1 MYFNLDFSFHHLTRH
16 SHKDV
21 DISEVVAGIIYYLL
35 KENQKCIM
43 NGHNLYSIAVN
54 VLLSQVIPS
63 VIRQTETCH

>member
-54 VLLSQVIPS
+54 VL
-63 VIRQTETCH
+63 